1 MNKYLFSLA
10 ILLMASPC
18 MYMRGADSVE
28 AIVPPFSE
36 DFSDRTSSL
45 DKFTVINLN
54 NDENTWIVDSDFHA
68 HVEFNPSKAMN
79 DWLITPP
86 LHLEAGLRYPME
98 FSVACALEAY
108 PERIGVYLG
117 TEPTSKAM
125 TTVLIEPFDIANKSF
140 MVHTVD
146 ITVNTTGDY
155 YVGFHGCS
163 SPDRATL
170 FLDDIHVSAGV
181 TMKSPG
187 AATGLKAVAD
197 RSGGLSAEIFF
208 TTPSET
214 LNGEPLST
222 LDYVVVERDGQE
234 IERYVDPGMG
244 VEMTCR
250 DNNPSEGVHTYE
262 VRGYN
267 ADGAGLSAKA
277 STYVGVNIP
286 GQVENVALAEPD
298 LDGMVTLSWSPATLD
313 WQGYPLNKS
322 DITYTIYSIG
332 GVPLIEGLTETE
344 VSFRAI
350 AADSGQSQIKY
361 FVGAVNKA
369 GVMMFLDCA
378 SCPWTI
384 VGSPS
389 PMPYGDS
396 FADAST
402 AWDLTIPSGSGGQWQ
417 ITGIDPGAQDDD
429 HCYAEFAPT
438 QPGDSFILVSQKV
451 RLSDPDPLFS
461 FYYYSVPCEN
471 VLKVTV
477 RSLDG
482 EAAPTEVLYPLAE
495 GSGWTEGCIDLRKYS
510 GKTVQYIFSYEAG
523 DGLAGHVLLDNVTI
537 RSGQLHNMAVT
548 SIHVPEKMHIGEEQN
563 VSVGLRNAGMDKA
576 DGYKVTLYRDGE
588 AVATVNGEAME
599 PFATATLHF
608 KDVPTL
614 FCSDSPVYRAEV
626 EWGADAD
633 ASDNQSAEAQTIVVK
648 PSFPTV
654 SDLSAEVTESGIR
667 LTWSAIDFS
676 TAVPEPVTEDFES
689 YDSFTIDDFG
699 QWMPVDVDGRGTY
712 GLGIDNM
719 PHAGD
724 PFAYILVDNT
734 NFSDDPNF
742 SSRGI
747 GSNKYLASVC
757 CAGEHNDDWIISP
770 MLCGEAQEVSL
781 WARRR
786 GSSNNYVKESFEILY
801 SSGSLELE
809 DFVLAEAFDG
819 IPYEWTRYAVQ
830 LPAGSRYFAVRCTSP
845 DQFALFI
852 DDITYTPAAMSEQLS
867 VIGYNIYR
875 DGVRINSEP
884 VVLPEYAD
892 TDIAADTEHT
902 YHVTAVYDKGES
914 RISNGV
920 SVNMTGIET
929 IGGGDNAIRVETSGG
944 MLIVRNAAG
953 LDVIVVAPDGRVVS
967 SFSGED
973 YSAVQLAPGMYIVCV
988 GSVSAKVVMR

>member
-1 MNKYLFSLA
+1 MNKHLLSIV
-10 ILLMASPC
+10 ILSAASPC
-18 MYMRGADSVE
+18 MHMLGADSVE
-28 AIVPPFSE
+28 AIVPPFNE

-68 HVEFNPSKAMN
+68 RVEFNSSKAMN

-108 PERIGVYLG
+108 PERMGVYLG
-117 TEPTSKAM
+117 SEPTSKAM
-125 TTVLIEPFDIANKSF
+125 TTVLIEPFDIENKNF
-140 MVHTVD
+140 TVHTVS
-146 ITVNTTGDY
+146 IVVNTTGDY

-170 FLDDIHVSAGV
+170 FLDDIHISAGV
-181 TMKSPG
+181 AMTSPG

-197 RSGGLSAEIFF
+197 RRGGLSAEISF

-214 LNGEPLST
+214 LNGEPLRT
-222 LDYVVVERDGQE
+222 LDYMVVERDGQE
-234 IERYVDPGMG
+234 IARYADPGIG
-244 VEMTCR
+244 VEMTCV
-250 DNNPSEGVHTYE
+250 DDSPSEGAHTYE

-267 ADGAGLSAKA
+267 ADGAGISAKT
-277 STYVGVNIP
+277 STFVGINIP
-286 GQVENVALAEPD
+286 GQVENVTLSEPE

-313 WQGYPLNKS
+313 WQGYPLNMS
-322 DITYTIYSIG
+322 DVTYTIYSIW

-350 AADSGQSQIKY
+350 AADSGQLQIKY

-369 GVMMFLDCA
+369 GGMTFLDCA

-396 FADAST
+396 FADTST
-402 AWDLTIPSGSGGQWQ
+402 AWDLTIPAGTGGQWQ

-438 QPGDSFILVSQKV
+438 QPGDSFTLVSQKV

-482 EAAPTEVLYPLAE
+482 EAAPTEAQYPLAE
-495 GSGWTEGCIDLRKYS
+495 GNGWTEGCIDLRKYS
-510 GKTVQYIFSYEAG
+510 GKTIQYIFSYEAG
-523 DGLAGHVLLDNVTI
+523 DGLAGHVLLDNVTV

-548 SIHVPEKMHIGEEQN
+548 SIRVPEKMHVGEEHT

-576 DGYKVTLYRDGE
+576 QGYKVTLYRDGNP
-588 AVATVNGEAME
+588 VATVSGEAME
-599 PFATATLHF
+599 PFATATLNF

-614 FCSDSPVYRAEV
+614 FYSDSPVYHAEV
-626 EWGADAD
+626 EWSADSD
-633 ASDNQSAEAQTIVVK
+633 ASDNLSAEVRTIVVK

-654 SDLSAEVTESGIR
+654 SDLSAEVTDNGIR

-689 YDSFTIDDFG
+689 YDSYTIDDFG
-699 QWMPVDVDGRGTY
+699 QWIPIDVDGRGTY

-742 SSRGI
+742 ASRGV

-770 MLCGEAQEVSL
+770 RLCGEAQEVSL

-786 GSSNNYVKESFEILY
+786 GSSQNYVRESFEILY
-801 SSGSLELE
+801 STGSLDPE
-809 DFVLAEAFDG
+809 DFVLVEAFDG
-819 IPYEWTRYAVQ
+819 IPYEWTRYAAE
-830 LPAGSRYFAVRCTSP
+830 LPGGAKYFAVRCTSP

-867 VIGYNIYR
+867 VLGYNIYR
-875 DGVRINSEP
+875 DGVRINSTP
-884 VVLPEYAD
+884 VASAEYVD
-892 TDIAADTEHT
+892 TDIAADSEHT

-920 SVNMTGIET
+920 SVNMTGVAIIT
-929 IGGGDNAIRVETSGG
+929 DGGNALSVTASDGL
-944 MLIVRNAAG
+944 LIVCNAAG
-953 LDVIVVAPDGRVVS
+953 RDVVVVTADGRVVS
-967 SFSGED
+967 SFAGED
-973 YSAVQLAPGMYIVCV
+973 YSAVSLAPGMYIVRV
-988 GSVSAKVVMR
+988 ESFSVKVIIR